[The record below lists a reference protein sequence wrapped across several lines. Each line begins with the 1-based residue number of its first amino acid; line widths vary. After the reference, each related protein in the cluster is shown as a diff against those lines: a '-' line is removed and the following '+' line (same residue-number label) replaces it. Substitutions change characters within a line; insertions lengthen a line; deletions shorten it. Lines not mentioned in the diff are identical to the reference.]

1 MSEEMILSIGQV
13 LRGRNATYRLLE
25 ALHAPTVFKA
35 KILDSM
41 AFKSE
46 L

>member
-1 MSEEMILSIGQV
+1 MPEEMILRSGQV
-13 LRGRNATYRLLE
+13 LRGRFATYRLLD

-35 KILDSM
+35 QVLESLTV
-41 AFKSE
+41 KSE